1 MAEKKECEKSQN
13 IVDEAS
19 EKEKKESLNQEP
31 EVSEETGSEEGGE
44 EGEADEAARLSAELE
59 TLKATI
65 EKMQKDYLLLM
76 AEFDNFRKRT
86 LREKS
91 ELIKNGGENCMKA
104 ILPVID
110 DFERGLA
117 AVEES
122 NDLAAVKEGMSLIYN
137 KFKSYLEQNG
147 VKEIPTEG
155 ADFDT
160 EYHEAVTMFPASDP
174 AQKGKVIDTVQKGYT
189 LNDKVIRFAKVVVGG
204 INYRTGSNGKKRD
217 YYEVLGVAKNATAEE
232 IKKAYRKKAINI
244 TRIRTPETKRLR
256 KKFKEAAEAYE
267 VLSDADKRARYDQFG
282 HQGVRVVL
290 PVAVSV
296 AAVCLWRIFS
306 RISAIFSVVDSADSK
321 ASGAAHEGDV
331 VMSIK
336 VRIYE

>member
-117 AVEES
+117 AV
-122 NDLAAVKEGMSLIYN
+122 KEGMSLIYN

-189 LNDKVIRFAKVVVGG
+189 LNDKVIRFAKVVVG
-204 INYRTGSNGKKRD
+204 
-217 YYEVLGVAKNATAEE
+217 E
-232 IKKAYRKKAINI
+232 
-244 TRIRTPETKRLR
+244 
-256 KKFKEAAEAYE
+256 
-267 VLSDADKRARYDQFG
+267 
-282 HQGVRVVL
+282 
-290 PVAVSV
+290 
-296 AAVCLWRIFS
+296 
-306 RISAIFSVVDSADSK
+306 
-321 ASGAAHEGDV
+321 
-331 VMSIK
+331 
-336 VRIYE
+336 

>member
-44 EGEADEAARLSAELE
+44 EVEADEAARLSAELE

-65 EKMQKDYLLLM
+65 EKMQKDYL

-189 LNDKVIRFAKVVVGG
+189 LNDKVIRFAKVVVG
-204 INYRTGSNGKKRD
+204 
-217 YYEVLGVAKNATAEE
+217 E
-232 IKKAYRKKAINI
+232 
-244 TRIRTPETKRLR
+244 
-256 KKFKEAAEAYE
+256 
-267 VLSDADKRARYDQFG
+267 
-282 HQGVRVVL
+282 
-290 PVAVSV
+290 
-296 AAVCLWRIFS
+296 
-306 RISAIFSVVDSADSK
+306 
-321 ASGAAHEGDV
+321 
-331 VMSIK
+331 
-336 VRIYE
+336 

>member
-31 EVSEETGSEEGGE
+31 EVSEETGSEEGGG

-91 ELIKNGGENCMKA
+91 ELIKNGGESCMKA
-104 ILPVID
+104 IQPVID

-147 VKEIPTEG
+147 VKEIPAEG

-189 LNDKVIRFAKVVVGG
+189 LNDKVIRFAKVVVG
-204 INYRTGSNGKKRD
+204 
-217 YYEVLGVAKNATAEE
+217 E
-232 IKKAYRKKAINI
+232 
-244 TRIRTPETKRLR
+244 
-256 KKFKEAAEAYE
+256 
-267 VLSDADKRARYDQFG
+267 
-282 HQGVRVVL
+282 
-290 PVAVSV
+290 
-296 AAVCLWRIFS
+296 
-306 RISAIFSVVDSADSK
+306 
-321 ASGAAHEGDV
+321 
-331 VMSIK
+331 
-336 VRIYE
+336 

>member
-104 ILPVID
+104 ILPRSSGNRLP
-110 DFERGLA
+110 E
-117 AVEES
+117 
-122 NDLAAVKEGMSLIYN
+122 
-137 KFKSYLEQNG
+137 
-147 VKEIPTEG
+147 
-155 ADFDT
+155 
-160 EYHEAVTMFPASDP
+160 
-174 AQKGKVIDTVQKGYT
+174 
-189 LNDKVIRFAKVVVGG
+189 
-204 INYRTGSNGKKRD
+204 NYRRRLEERD
-217 YYEVLGVAKNATAEE
+217 DRVFF
-232 IKKAYRKKAINI
+232 R
-244 TRIRTPETKRLR
+244 
-256 KKFKEAAEAYE
+256 F
-267 VLSDADKRARYDQFG
+267 RYG
-282 HQGVRVVL
+282 L
-290 PVAVSV
+290 
-296 AAVCLWRIFS
+296 
-306 RISAIFSVVDSADSK
+306 
-321 ASGAAHEGDV
+321 
-331 VMSIK
+331 
-336 VRIYE
+336 